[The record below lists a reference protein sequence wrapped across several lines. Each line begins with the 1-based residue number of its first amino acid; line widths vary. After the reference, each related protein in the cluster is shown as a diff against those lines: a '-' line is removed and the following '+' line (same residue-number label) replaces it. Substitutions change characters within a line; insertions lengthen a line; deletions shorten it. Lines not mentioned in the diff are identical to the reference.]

1 MKLKQILMG
10 LLASAT
16 FATGAQAATVC
27 NFCDYVGPAGTYL
40 GAHDATTNDLSTF
53 EHFLTTISSAFT
65 DHWVFDIAPLA
76 DASAS
81 ADFTALAAIAGFTAS
96 LYADGGGTTCGA
108 AAGSGCGV
116 VTLGSLLATDSDPS
130 PAQWEIFATLA
141 PGRYIIKVDGTTNAD
156 GDSTYTGQINFEP
169 GGQLISEPGTLALL
183 GLGLL
188 AGALGRRQRR
198 QV

>member
-1 MKLKQILMG
+1 MKLKQMLMG

-16 FATGAQAATVC
+16 FATGAQAATIC
-27 NFCDYVGPAGTYL
+27 SGCDYVGPVGTYL

-53 EHFLTTISSAFT
+53 QHLLTTISTAFT

-96 LYADGGGTTCGA
+96 LYADAGGTTCGA
-108 AAGSGCGV
+108 GAGSGCGV
-116 VTLGSLLATDSDPS
+116 VTVGALIAADSDPS
-130 PAQWEIFATLA
+130 AEQWEIFATLA
-141 PGRYIIKVDGTTNAD
+141 PGRYILKVDGTTNAD

-169 GGQLISEPGTLALL
+169 GSQLISEPGTLALL

-188 AGALGRRQRR
+188 AGALGRRR